1 MTSTEATFRPATF
14 TGADPDDIFWEMS
27 ASPFGTDILKISG
40 NLKPGWLGRLSSY
53 LSLNTINM
61 ISGSARKCGSLCWDA
76 SFEIEARSSL
86 PNPLKGFNPL
96 PAIMAFDT
104 RAAIPQLKI
113 SDFVIEHSTRH
124 GGSLYAEITGKDC
137 IGFLYGML
145 RMFSFYSL
153 FPTELEIS
161 TKGTVV
167 HDRFWLK
174 GIGSVAPSDDDLK
187 ALHER
192 LSQAFGDG
200 LKKANSRSAAIEF
213 NTSRYLH

>member
-1 MTSTEATFRPATF
+1 MTSTETTFKPVTSA
-14 TGADPDDIFWEMS
+14 GADSGDISWEMS
-27 ASPFGTDILKISG
+27 TSPSGADMLSIHG

-53 LSLNTINM
+53 LSLNTINT

-76 SFEIEARSSL
+76 SFEIEAKSAL

-124 GGSLYAEITGKDC
+124 GGSLYVEISGKDC

-174 GIGSVAPSDDDLK
+174 GIGSAAPSDDDLK

-192 LSQAFGDG
+192 LSQAFEGG
-200 LKKANSRSAAIEF
+200 LKKENCRGAAMKVD
-213 NTSRYLH
+213 TSRYLH

>member
-1 MTSTEATFRPATF
+1 MTSTKTTFRPAISV
-14 TGADPDDIFWEMS
+14 GADPGDISWEMS
-27 ASPFGTDILKISG
+27 TSPSGADILNIRG

-76 SFEIEARSSL
+76 AFEIEANL
-86 PNPLKGFNPL
+86 PNRLKGFNPL
-96 PAIMAFDT
+96 PAIMAFDA
-104 RAAIPQLKI
+104 RAAIPPLKI

-124 GGSLYAEITGKDC
+124 GGSLYVEISGKDC

-161 TKGTVV
+161 TKGMVAN
-167 HDRFWLK
+167 DRFWLK
-174 GIGSVAPSDDDLK
+174 GIGSAAPSDEDLK

-192 LSQAFGDG
+192 LHQAFGDG
-200 LKKANSRSAAIEF
+200 LKK
-213 NTSRYLH
+213 TP